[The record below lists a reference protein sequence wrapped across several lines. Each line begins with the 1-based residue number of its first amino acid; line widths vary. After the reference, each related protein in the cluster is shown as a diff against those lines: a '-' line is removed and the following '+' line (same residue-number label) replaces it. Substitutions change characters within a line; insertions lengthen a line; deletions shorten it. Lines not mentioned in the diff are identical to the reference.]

1 MAPVIRMRGVAK
13 RYGRTVALE
22 GVDLDVPRG
31 IVFGY
36 LGPNGAGKTTT
47 LRLLMGLL
55 RPTHGRAELF
65 GLDSQADRDM
75 IHPRVGYLPGEFA
88 AYPDLSGEQYL
99 RYVASLR
106 DSVEWSNTQLLAK
119 RLDLDL
125 AGHIGA
131 MSHGNRQKLGLI
143 QAFMHRPELLI
154 LDEPSIGLDPLMQVE
169 FVAMVREARD
179 AGGTIFLSSH
189 ILHEVEELADVVGI
203 LRRGHLVVVESVGAL
218 KAKARR
224 RIDLTFTTPP
234 PVDMLRTVGGVG
246 EIVADGTTARVVTD
260 GSMEELLKVAAPHG
274 IRDVV
279 SHEADLEE
287 IFLAYHGQKA

>member
-65 GLDSQADRDM
+65 GLDSQADRDE
-75 IHPRVGYLPGEFA
+75 IHPRVGYVPGEFA

-224 RIDLTFTTPP
+224 QINLTFTTPP
-234 PVDMLRTVGGVG
+234 PVDVLRTVAGVG
-246 EIVADGTTARVVTD
+246 EIVADGTTARVVIE

-287 IFLAYHGQKA
+287 IFLAYYGQKA

>member
-1 MAPVIRMRGVAK
+1 
-13 RYGRTVALE
+13 VALE

-47 LRLLMGLL
+47 IRVLMGLL

-65 GLDSQADRDM
+65 GFDSQADRDK

-224 RIDLTFTTPP
+224 QINLTFTTPP
-234 PVDMLRTVGGVG
+234 PVDVLRTVAGVG
-246 EIVADGTTARVVTD
+246 EIVADGTTARVVIE

-287 IFLAYHGQKA
+287 IFLAYYGQKA